1 MENDDQSS
9 KELFFDFLNYYIS
22 ESIVSSLNHLSGL
35 KNLTKQ
41 IALACYDEMKIN
53 EVIKFIFSNLDKEL
67 SEKNI
72 VKKNIDD
79 SIKTA
84 IVYKL
89 IIMQFKEKISIA
101 DQFKPEIDSCVN
113 SLWVSLRK
121 ESEINN
127 NGLEFLISVDLL
139 LLFSNFQKEMFSE
152 EDYTN
157 LTQII
162 LKTKCNVNKYKINNF
177 FILFP
182 SFIDFKCSSELLFCH
197 SFRMA

>member
-1 MENDDQSS
+1 MENNDQSS

-22 ESIVSSLNHLSGL
+22 ESIISSLNHLSGL

-41 IALACYDEMKIN
+41 IALSCYDEIKIN
-53 EVIKFIFSNLDKEL
+53 EVIKFIFSNLNKEL

-72 VKKNIDD
+72 FKKNMDD
-79 SIKTA
+79 SIRTA

-101 DQFKPEIDSCVN
+101 DLFKAEIDSCVS
-113 SLWVSLRK
+113 SLWASLKK
-121 ESEINN
+121 ESEIKKNS
-127 NGLEFLISVDLL
+127 LEFLISLDLL

-162 LKTKCNVNKYKINNF
+162 LKTECDVI
-177 FILFP
+177 
-182 SFIDFKCSSELLFCH
+182 
-197 SFRMA
+197 